1 MQTEIPLV
9 SSNSSSYMYGGNTVM
24 AKVAKFESSIPVV
37 GEVYVIKV

>member
-9 SSNSSSYMYGGNTVM
+9 SSNSSSYMYGNTVKT
-24 AKVAKFESSIPVV
+24 KVAKIESSIPVV